1 MDYILSESSASVEKK
16 SRGISHFI
24 LKIIA
29 YVFMLADLVAS
40 YIFETH
46 VFDVSTLVA
55 DGASDGYTTAQLID
69 LFLRLAGGIAFPIFC
84 FLIVEG
90 LLHTS
95 DIKKYI
101 LRLAITAVITEFIWD
116 MANGSAIFDFSS
128 QNPLFTLF
136 TGLIT
141 IMIIDRFKGHTI
153 ITALSTCAGIVL
165 CSFINSQFGTFGYGV
180 ILIVLMYYTRERK
193 LFFNIFGILLTVI
206 ASLFNGYIFAAL
218 AFTIIPLYNGKRGG
232 PKAVVPFYFIYPA
245 VLLILHLVGVLF
257 F

>member
-1 MDYILSESSASVEKK
+1 MDYILSESNASVEKK
-16 SRGISHFI
+16 SRGINHFI

-29 YVFMLADLVAS
+29 YIFMLADLVGI

-46 VFDVSTLVA
+46 IFDAGQLVA
-55 DGASDGYTTAQLID
+55 DGARDGYTAAQLID

-90 LLHTS
+90 VLHTS

-116 MANGSAIFDFSS
+116 MANGFGLFDFSS
-128 QNPLFTLF
+128 QNPLFTLLI
-136 TGLIT
+136 GLIT
-141 IMIIDRFKGHTI
+141 LAIVNRYRGNTL
-153 ITALSTCAGIVL
+153 ITAFSSCAGMVL
-165 CSFINSQFGTFGYGV
+165 CSFANSQFGTFGYGV
-180 ILIVLMYYTRERK
+180 MLIILMYYTRERK

-206 ASLFNGYIFAAL
+206 AGLFNGYIFAAL
-218 AFTIIPLYNGKRGG
+218 AFTIIPLYNGRRGG
-232 PKAVVPFYFIYPA
+232 PRAVWSFYAIYP
-245 VLLILHLVGVLF
+245 VLLLILHLSGILF

>member
-29 YVFMLADLVAS
+29 YVFMLADLVAA
-40 YIFETH
+40 YILETH
-46 VFDVSTLVA
+46 VFDVTSLTA
-55 DGASDGYTTAQLID
+55 DGAADGYTTAQLID

-90 LLHTS
+90 VLHTS
-95 DIKKYI
+95 NIKKYI
-101 LRLAITAVITEFIWD
+101 LRLAATAVITEFIWD
-116 MANGSAIFDFSS
+116 MANDSNILDFSS
-128 QNPLFTLF
+128 QNPLFTLLI
-136 TGLIT
+136 GLIVLAIT
-141 IMIIDRFKGHTI
+141 EHFKGQTI
-153 ITALSTCAGIVL
+153 ITALSACAGIVL
-165 CSFINSQFGTFGYGV
+165 SSFVNSQFGDFGYGV
-180 ILIVLMYYTRERK
+180 ILIVLMYYTRDKK

-206 ASLFNGYIFAAL
+206 AGMLNGYIFSAL

-232 PKAVVPFYFIYPA
+232 PKAVLPFYFIYPA
-245 VLLILHLVGVLF
+245 ALLILHLIGALF